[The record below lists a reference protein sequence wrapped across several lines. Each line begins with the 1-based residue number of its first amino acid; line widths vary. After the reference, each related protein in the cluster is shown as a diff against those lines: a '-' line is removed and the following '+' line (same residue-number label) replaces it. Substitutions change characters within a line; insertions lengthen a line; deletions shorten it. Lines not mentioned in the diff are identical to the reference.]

1 MAIILRR
8 IKGQLVALCAA
19 RIEHKLGDTYI
30 DDDAHHALSTKFM
43 VDFESEG
50 LLVDPPVDDIIKPL
64 MLEAENAQ

>member
-1 MAIILRR
+1 MAIR
-8 IKGQLVALCAA
+8 IREIEGHTVALCAA
-19 RIEHKLGDTYI
+19 RTKRQIGDTYI
-30 DDDAHHALSTKFM
+30 DDAAHHALSTKFM